1 MKLEK
6 AILAYEM
13 QTAPDIQPAAVLAK
27 ATLRAAESLNLT
39 GRQLAKVLGVSGAT
53 LSRMRTS
60 GGTIDPES
68 RVGECAI
75 LFVRMFRSL
84 DALFGGTEAKA
95 GAWFHAHNHHLGCIP
110 SELIESVQGLVHVV
124 EYLDA
129 MRAKN

>member
-1 MKLEK
+1 MK
-6 AILAYEM
+6 AIVSGEM
-13 QTAPDIQPAAVLAK
+13 QTALAIQPAAVLAK

-53 LSRMRTS
+53 LSRMKTG

-68 RVGECAI
+68 KVGECAI

-84 DALFGGTEAKA
+84 DALFGGTEAKSV
-95 GAWFHAHNHHLGCIP
+95 AWFCAHNHHLGGIP
-110 SELIESVQGLVHVV
+110 SELIERVEGLVHVV